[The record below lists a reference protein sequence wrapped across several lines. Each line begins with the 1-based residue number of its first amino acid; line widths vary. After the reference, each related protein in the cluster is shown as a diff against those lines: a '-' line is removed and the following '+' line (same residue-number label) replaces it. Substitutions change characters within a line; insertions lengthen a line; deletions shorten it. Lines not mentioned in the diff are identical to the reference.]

1 MPMTPLRSLTLP
13 LPPPRLRPLVAV
25 AIAATAAGLA
35 LGWRLGQVLLEPVRA
50 PETMPL
56 VARLLSA
63 RESARL
69 IDEDELIARLES
81 RYRQSPAPVAPVT
94 PLAEAP
100 PAPGDSL
107 IREDRPSLSYSQ
119 VSLERRDRQLLIRLQ
134 VRNPAAVPLLLDQGS
149 FSLRDEQ
156 GVIYPLTLVEG
167 PPTLSRQ
174 DGAQPLRLQL
184 DGLLPDVRR
193 RLLLVWNERPDLAIP
208 LPVTP

>member
-1 MPMTPLRSLTLP
+1 MTPLRSLTPL
-13 LPPPRLRPLVAV
+13 LPPPRLRPLFAV

-35 LGWRLGQVLLEPVRA
+35 LGWRFGQMLLAPVRA

-56 VARLLSA
+56 VARLLTA

-69 IDEDELIARLES
+69 INEDELIARLES
-81 RYRQSPAPVAPVT
+81 RYRQSPAQVAPVT

-156 GVIYPLTLVEG
+156 DVVYPLSLLQG

-174 DGAQPLRLQL
+174 DGPVAIELQL
-184 DGLLPDVRR
+184 DGLLPDARR
-193 RLLLVWNERPDLAIP
+193 SLRLVWNERPDLSIP
-208 LPVTP
+208 LPSTP